1 LVNGARKY
9 ARRLLAV
16 TFRAALT
23 FSLAMDVHV
32 GGAMAIA
39 ALVTVAAGTA
49 GAVVAAAR
57 YRSESRG

>member
-1 LVNGARKY
+1 MVDCARKY
-9 ARRLLAV
+9 ARWLLAV
-16 TFRAALT
+16 AFGAALT

-39 ALVTVAAGTA
+39 AFVTVAARTA

-57 YRSESRG
+57 YRSESR